1 MKKSI
6 LVIED
11 DLALNDAFSTVLKKE
26 GFTVFSVFNGQ
37 EALELLRYDKVD
49 LILLDIIMP
58 VMDGTEFLRRFKAKS
73 QTIPIIVFSNLDSQ
87 NNVAEIYALG
97 ASHYMLKAWASP
109 KELVKIVKRTLN
121 SQNN

>member
-37 EALELLRYDKVD
+37 EALELLRHDKVD